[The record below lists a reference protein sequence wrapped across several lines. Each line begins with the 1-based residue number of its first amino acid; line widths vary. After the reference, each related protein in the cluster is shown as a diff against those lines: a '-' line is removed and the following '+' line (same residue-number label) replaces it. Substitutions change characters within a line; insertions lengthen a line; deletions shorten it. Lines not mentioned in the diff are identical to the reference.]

1 MDKFVIKGG
10 KPLKGEVTISGAKN
24 AALAIIPACIL
35 VEGPCCIE
43 NIPRIDDVYLILEI
57 LEKMGASVKHISE
70 TTVCIDCTTMTATT
84 TPSHLARKMRASYYT
99 LGALLGRFSRAQV
112 DLPGGCNFGSV
123 RPIDQHI
130 KGLEALGASI
140 RVEYGMIYASAQKM
154 HGAEIYL
161 DIESVGA
168 TINIMLAAA
177 KAEGMTIIENAAKE
191 PHIVDL
197 ANFLNSM
204 GANIMGAGTDVI
216 KIRGVKTLRGGG
228 TYSIIPD
235 QIEGRHIH
243 DRGCDHRRR
252 SAGEKRHSQASGL
265 HIRKTHRGGRIR
277 HGIRRFR
284 IDQSRG
290 PAAESECK
298 NLSLSRLP
306 DRYAAADVHAA
317 LPCGGNEHRYG
328 NGI

>member
-123 RPIDQHI
+123 RRSTSTSRAWKRWARP
-130 KGLEALGASI
+130 
-140 RVEYGMIYASAQKM
+140 SA
-154 HGAEIYL
+154 
-161 DIESVGA
+161 
-168 TINIMLAAA
+168 
-177 KAEGMTIIENAAKE
+177 
-191 PHIVDL
+191 
-197 ANFLNSM
+197 
-204 GANIMGAGTDVI
+204 
-216 KIRGVKTLRGGG
+216 
-228 TYSIIPD
+228 
-235 QIEGRHIH
+235 
-243 DRGCDHRRR
+243 
-252 SAGEKRHSQASGL
+252 
-265 HIRKTHRGGRIR
+265 
-277 HGIRRFR
+277 
-284 IDQSRG
+284 
-290 PAAESECK
+290 
-298 NLSLSRLP
+298 
-306 DRYAAADVHAA
+306 
-317 LPCGGNEHRYG
+317 
-328 NGI
+328 

>member
-204 GANIMGAGTDVI
+204 GANIMGAAP
-216 KIRGVKTLRGGG
+216 TL
-228 TYSIIPD
+228 S
-235 QIEGRHIH
+235 
-243 DRGCDHRRR
+243 R
-252 SAGEKRHSQASGL
+252 SAAL
-265 HIRKTHRGGRIR
+265 
-277 HGIRRFR
+277 RRC
-284 IDQSRG
+284 
-290 PAAESECK
+290 AAAAPTP
-298 NLSLSRLP
+298 LSRTRSRP
-306 DRYAAADVHAA
+306 AHT
-317 LPCGGNEHRYG
+317 
-328 NGI
+328 